1 MVNSVLRRG
10 ASLAI
15 AGALVGLV
23 AASWGT
29 KLIETQL
36 HGVERIDPISFIAG
50 AVVLIGAALLACV
63 VPTRRAFAIDPVK
76 AIRAE

>member
-1 MVNSVLRRG
+1 VNRVLVRG
-10 ASLAI
+10 ASLAVT
-15 AGALVGLV
+15 GALIGLV
-23 AASWGT
+23 GASWGS

-50 AVVLIGAALLACV
+50 AAVLIGAALLACV
-63 VPTRRAFAIDPVK
+63 IPARRALAIDPVK